1 MSVTPSPIG
10 GFAAQFFD
18 NNGQPLS
25 GGKIYT
31 YAAGTT
37 TPQAT
42 YTSAIGVTP
51 HANPIV
57 LDSAGRVPSGEIWL
71 TDGLVYKFVIETAAA
86 ILIGTYDNISGINSN
101 FVNYTVQQEV
111 QTATAGQTVFNLT
124 TINYTPNTNS
134 LSVYVDGVNQYVGD
148 SYLETDINTVT
159 FTSGLYL
166 GAEVKFTTS
175 VQATSNAT
183 DASLVSYEPPFAG
196 STATNVE
203 NKLAQYVSVK
213 DFGAVCDGAADDAA
227 EIQAAIDYVKNNGGG
242 TVTANGT
249 SLVSTPVV
257 VPVGVTFL
265 FNVLKPTTSSNS
277 VLTIY
282 GGCTVRGKVD
292 VSAFAAYSG
301 NAVVIDGNGEN
312 VGSPFRLH
320 IQTDVD
326 VVVNA
331 SGFTGTAVYFKA
343 VDTIARIMN
352 VKLQADI
359 NRFQYGVRMEQT
371 STDLSK
377 FITSNTIEISA
388 SETLIGLAMASSQA
402 NNYGLDGNNI
412 LAKCQPKIGTTDV
425 MFDLCGQDNIFDL
438 IPWDWDGVV
447 GTAPKAVTL
456 QAFSRRNVM
465 TLRTDWAYMDN
476 LSTDPDGNIFIV
488 LSGSG
493 PRFPSLYTARTD
505 NLLPVVGANLRV
517 DNNRYFTARNAGGS
531 DFPLMGLNA
540 SNDLIIQS
548 TTDAGSDIIMDT
560 RNATGFYAFRINST
574 NRFFITPTHVS
585 PGSDNTQALG
595 TVSARW
601 SVVYAATGTINTSDA
616 RLKQD
621 AEELDAAEKRV
632 ALALK
637 ALIRKFRYKDAVE
650 AKGDEARVHVGVLAQ
665 EVEAAFAAEGL
676 DARRYG
682 LLCYDETEDGGVYGI
697 RYDELMM
704 FILGAL

>member
-1 MSVTPSPIG
+1 MAALSVQVPYPV
-10 GFAAQFFD
+10 FYD
-18 NNGQPLS
+18 RDGQPLDN
-25 GGKIYT
+25 GNIYIGVANLDPVT
-31 YAAGTT
+31 NPIAVYYDDALTIPASQ
-37 TPQAT
+37 PLK
-42 YTSAIGVTP
+42 TSAGYIYRNGTP
-51 HANPIV
+51 TQ
-57 LDSAGRVPSGEIWL
+57 L
-71 TDGLVYKFVIETAAA
+71 
-86 ILIGTYDNISGINSN
+86 
-101 FVNYTVQQEV
+101 
-111 QTATAGQTVFNLT
+111 
-124 TINYTPNTNS
+124 
-134 LSVYVDGVNQYVGD
+134 YV
-148 SYLETDINTVT
+148 
-159 FTSGLYL
+159 
-166 GAEVKFTTS
+166 
-175 VQATSNAT
+175 NAT
-183 DASLVSYEPPFAG
+183 DFSITVNDDKGLLVYNFPEATGISQANASSIDYDPPFAG
-196 STATNVE
+196 AVTSGYTVSDKLSQYISVE
-203 NKLAQYVSVK
+203 
-213 DFGAVCDGAADDAA
+213 DFGAACDGIADDAT

-249 SLVSTPVV
+249 SLVSTPIV

-301 NAVVIDGNGEN
+301 NAVVIDGKGETS
-312 VGSPFRLH
+312 GSPFRLH

-425 MFDLCGQDNIFDL
+425 MFDICGQDNIFDL

-447 GTAPKAVTL
+447 GTAPISTEL
-456 QAFSRRNVM
+456 QQFSRRNVI
-465 TLRTDWAYMDN
+465 TLRTDWAYFDN
-476 LSTDPDGNIFIV
+476 QSLDPSNVFIV
-488 LSGSG
+488 LNNSG
-493 PRFPSLYTARTD
+493 PRFPSLYTSRTD
-505 NLLPVVGANLRV
+505 NVLPVTDASLRI
-517 DNNRYFTARNAGGS
+517 DNNRYFTARTTSGG
-531 DFPLMGLNA
+531 DFPVLGLNA
-540 SNDLIIQS
+540 SNDLIIQAA
-548 TTDAGSDIIMDT
+548 TDAGSDIIMDT
-560 RNATGFYAFRINST
+560 RNATGVFAFRINST
-574 NRFFITPTHVS
+574 NRFFVTPTHIS
-585 PGSDNTQALG
+585 PGSDNTQANG
-595 TVSARW
+595 TASARW

-616 RLKQD
+616 RNKQD
-621 AEELDAAEKRV
+621 VAELDAAEKRV

-637 ALIRKFRYKDAVE
+637 GLIRKFRFKDAIE
-650 AKGDEARVHVGVLAQ
+650 KKGDAARIHTGVLAQ

-682 LLCYDETEDGGVYGI
+682 LLCHDDLDDGDIYGI
-697 RYDELMM
+697 RYDELVM